1 MCQGELGRVGAEGG
15 PGLDIVGPRFGIGE
29 QGPLCYEGSQGRAAR
44 REGHMGSNGHR
55 AWSTVQLFSHSL

>member
-1 MCQGELGRVGAEGG
+1 
-15 PGLDIVGPRFGIGE
+15 VGPRFGIGE

-55 AWSTVQLFSHSL
+55 AWSTVQVFSHSL